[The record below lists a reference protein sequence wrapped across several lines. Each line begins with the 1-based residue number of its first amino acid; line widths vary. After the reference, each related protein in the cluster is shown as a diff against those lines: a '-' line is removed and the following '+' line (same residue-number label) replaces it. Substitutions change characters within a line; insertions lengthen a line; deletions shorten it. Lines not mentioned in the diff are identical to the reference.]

1 MTASPDSARIPEDLD
16 AVLEGWR
23 SGQIPFDRGMDQVRG
38 LLQQM
43 AKRKSF
49 VSCAPAVAAKLVE
62 VALGTKHA
70 VPNIIPAIRLGGR
83 VKKPNPLLHWAVV
96 VAAHEQ
102 ALSERI
108 RESDRV
114 GLLRSALMETWS
126 IGSVGKVSDPD
137 AVRYAVKALNEI
149 GDRATLGVS
158 PEHSLLH
165 AVEQAALAL
174 GHGAGSEVEIAGFRV
189 TVPAPAPLA
198 VIPVSTL
205 PGQDIQHDILTSQD
219 PVSGAHD
226 PEAARRAAREAE
238 LKRRANDAEA
248 LSRQAE
254 DLARRLNRRLDEA
267 ESELGRLR
275 GTIIDRETEIA
286 GLIVRCDILA
296 DAQERLL
303 RSEAQFSRVSSEL
316 MAFRAEQDDLI
327 AHARSQAAAQAVLQ
341 FCQLASAPM
350 ATLRQLE
357 SSLPAGQREVLGACL
372 AQLEISMRPPGG

>member
-1 MTASPDSARIPEDLD
+1 
-16 AVLEGWR
+16 
-23 SGQIPFDRGMDQVRG
+23 
-38 LLQQM
+38 
-43 AKRKSF
+43 
-49 VSCAPAVAAKLVE
+49 
-62 VALGTKHA
+62 
-70 VPNIIPAIRLGGR
+70 
-83 VKKPNPLLHWAVV
+83 
-96 VAAHEQ
+96 
-102 ALSERI
+102 
-108 RESDRV
+108 
-114 GLLRSALMETWS
+114 
-126 IGSVGKVSDPD
+126 
-137 AVRYAVKALNEI
+137 
-149 GDRATLGVS
+149 
-158 PEHSLLH
+158 
-165 AVEQAALAL
+165 
-174 GHGAGSEVEIAGFRV
+174 
-189 TVPAPAPLA
+189 
-198 VIPVSTL
+198 
-205 PGQDIQHDILTSQD
+205 
-219 PVSGAHD
+219 VSGAHD